1 VQLNQRASD
10 NEMQNSV
17 SASSTNRTTEQ
28 VVVFSIGEF
37 TFAISAAAVQEIRN
51 TDSLGGMVMELENV
65 VVPKVRHIIER
76 DSRSYFV
83 VSGFDHFHLPQS
95 RPTTLLI
102 LSKTP
107 TAILVDRIEEMAEMR
122 TIVTLPRSF
131 IGQERIWYRGL
142 TILDSKVVPVIDP
155 KGFLTADELHRL
167 EQSAA
172 EHQETADSVHGGGD
186 IS

>member
-1 VQLNQRASD
+1 MANPISKPGNDRA
-10 NEMQNSV
+10 
-17 SASSTNRTTEQ
+17 TEQ

-37 TFAISAAAVQEIRN
+37 RFAISAAAVQEIRN
-51 TDSLGGMVMELENV
+51 TDSLGGMVMELETV
-65 VVPKVRHIIER
+65 VVPKVRHMIER
-76 DSRSYFV
+76 ESRSYFV

-122 TIVTLPRSF
+122 TIVALPRSF
-131 IGQERIWYRGL
+131 HGQERTWYRGL
-142 TILDSKVVPVIDP
+142 TILEGRVVPVVDQ

-167 EQSAA
+167 EESAV
-172 EHQETADSVHGGGD
+172 EHQETVNSVHDGGE